1 MKRELSDA
9 NVDINRT
16 FYLTSI
22 YDHSIYEAL
31 SKVVQK
37 LLPQVGYL
45 GDMLDNLISVIDIF

>member
-1 MKRELSDA
+1 MKRELADA
-9 NVDINRT
+9 QLEINRT
-16 FYLTSI
+16 FHLTSI

-45 GDMLDNLISVIDIF
+45 GDMLDNLISVGTQ